1 MAANTEI
8 SQLLDLVRL
17 IVVVIDSEQKVS
29 YINKKGCEILGY
41 TKEDILGKNWF
52 DNFLPEK
59 LRDDMRMVYSKLM
72 SADIELAEYF
82 DNVVL
87 AKNGQEII
95 IGWHN
100 TLLKNDADK
109 IIGTLSLGEDI
120 TDRRRADEKREVL
133 IQELQDRVSELKS
146 MKMKIPICSWNKEN
160 MQEAIKQHYHHIS
173 KEGKCS
179 ECLQVLKAVQQIKK

>member
-1 MAANTEI
+1 MVANTEI

-29 YINKKGCEILGY
+29 YINKKGCEILGH

-59 LRDDMRMVYSKLM
+59 LREDIKMVFSKLM

-87 AKNGQEII
+87 AKDGQEKI

-100 TLLKNDADK
+100 ALLKNDADK

-120 TDRRRADEKREVL
+120 TDRRRTEEKREVL
-133 IQELQDRVSELKS
+133 IRELQDRVSELKS

-160 MQEAIKQHYHHIS
+160 MQEAIKQHYHHIT

-179 ECLQVLKAVQQIKK
+179 ECLHVLKSAQQIKK

>member
-1 MAANTEI
+1 MVANTEI

-17 IVVVIDSEQKVS
+17 IIVVIDSEQKVS

-59 LRDDMRMVYSKLM
+59 LREDIKMVFSKLM

-87 AKNGQEII
+87 AKDGQEKI

-100 TLLKNDADK
+100 ALLKNDADK

-120 TDRRRADEKREVL
+120 TDRRRTEEKREVL
-133 IQELQDRVSELKS
+133 IRELQDRVSELKS

-160 MQEAIKQHYHHIS
+160 MQEAIKQHYHHIT

-179 ECLQVLKAVQQIKK
+179 ECLHVLKSAQQIKK